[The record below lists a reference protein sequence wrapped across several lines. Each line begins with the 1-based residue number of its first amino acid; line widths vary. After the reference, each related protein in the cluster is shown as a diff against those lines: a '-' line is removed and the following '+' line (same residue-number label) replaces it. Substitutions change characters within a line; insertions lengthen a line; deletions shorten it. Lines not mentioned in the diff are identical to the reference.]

1 MHLSTKEIYQYHIY
15 HDCGKPYCLEIDED
29 NRRHFPDHANVSYK
43 VAQSFLNDRICTL
56 IKNDMAAHLTKPSEY
71 ETFMALDDF
80 KVLLITA
87 LCEIH
92 SNAVMFGGI
101 ESQSFKIKHKKLTRL
116 GKNVIKNIKEK

>member
-1 MHLSTKEIYQYHIY
+1 
-15 HDCGKPYCLEIDED
+15 
-29 NRRHFPDHANVSYK
+29 
-43 VAQSFLNDRICTL
+43 
-56 IKNDMAAHLTKPSEY
+56 MAAHLTKPSEF

-101 ESQSFKIKHKKLTRL
+101 DSQSFKIKYKKLNRL
-116 GKNVIKNIKEK
+116 GKNVTKNIQEK